1 MLQVAASVWNIYKQ
15 MCRRVNKSV
24 PNKIPDIQT
33 QLAFIAEEYQ
43 QLTKVLNMAE
53 KIKEKTNKRE
63 ILRN

>member
-1 MLQVAASVWNIYKQ
+1 MAASVWNIYKQ
-15 MCRRVNKSV
+15 MCGRVKKSV
-24 PNKIPDIQT
+24 PNKIPDIET

-43 QLTKVLNMAE
+43 QLAKVLNMAE

>member
-1 MLQVAASVWNIYKQ
+1 
-15 MCRRVNKSV
+15 MCGRVKKSV
-24 PNKIPDIQT
+24 PNKIPDIET

-43 QLTKVLNMAE
+43 QLAKVLNMAE

>member
-1 MLQVAASVWNIYKQ
+1 MWNIYKQ
-15 MCRRVNKSV
+15 MCKRVKKSV
-24 PNKIPDIQT
+24 PNKRPDIET

-53 KIKEKTNKRE
+53 KIKEKTKKRA